1 MDAYEVNFHALS
13 RYFTQLVT
21 TKDER
26 IRFSSRGFNFELQV
40 LYVHRTIERNKF
52 NEVMDDVK
60 KVEGVRHDTQEK
72 VFAKRAKNAGNF
84 QDSYPEG
91 KCFQPR

>member
-1 MDAYEVNFHALS
+1 MFIRGLNYE
-13 RYFTQLVT
+13 R
-21 TKDER
+21 
-26 IRFSSRGFNFELQV
+26 QV
-40 LYVHRTIERNKF
+40 LVVHMTSVGKSF
-52 NEVMDDVK
+52 NEVTDYVK